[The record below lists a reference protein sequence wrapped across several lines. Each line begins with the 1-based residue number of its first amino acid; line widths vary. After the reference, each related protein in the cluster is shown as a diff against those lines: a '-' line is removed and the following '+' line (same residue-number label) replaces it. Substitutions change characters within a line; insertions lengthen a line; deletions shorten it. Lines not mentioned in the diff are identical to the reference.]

1 LAKKAF
7 VYDGSQWVDIAQST
21 TDLSNY
27 ANLTTTPISGFR
39 NAIINGGMDVWQRG
53 TSSTSTS
60 AAYLTADRWATWI
73 DSGSGTVA
81 QDTTNVPIG
90 LRYGLKYTSGGAS
103 GSCVFYHTIETANSV
118 KLAGKY
124 VTLSAYLTGTTGK
137 SVQMS
142 LWYSTT
148 TDNAFT
154 GSWTLVDASGFSA
167 TGTSTRITLANKLI
181 PSSAKTIQVR
191 FYNLDKLTNTQFT
204 SVTGVQL
211 EEGSIATPFEQRP
224 IGTELA
230 LCQRYYQRINYN
242 KLTAYSIFGFGAAE
256 STTSARVFYKLNEMR
271 VLPSSVDFSS
281 GLVVVDLVNS
291 YNLTGLS
298 IDGGRASSSFMSLT
312 ATVAS
317 GLTQF
322 RPYELRA
329 NNDINAFVGFSAE
342 L

>member
-1 LAKKAF
+1 M
-7 VYDGSQWVDIAQST
+7 
-21 TDLSNY
+21 
-27 ANLTTTPISGFR
+27 TTTSISGFR

-124 VTLSAYLTGTTGK
+124 VTLSAYLTGTAGK

-181 PSSAKTIQVR
+181 PSNAKTIQIR
-191 FYNLDKLTNTQFT
+191 FYNLDKLTSTQFT

-211 EEGSIATPFEQRP
+211 EEGTIATPFEQRP

-230 LCQRYYQRINYN
+230 LCQRYYYRQTGGMFGMGFCPNFGNIVDLIIKTPVSMR
-242 KLTAYSIFGFGAAE
+242 TATPSVEASATCIMTDGPTNF
-256 STTSARVFYKLNEMR
+256 TTSGTFSLIGSTFDTMATRYQHGSTVF
-271 VLPSSVDFSS
+271 
-281 GLVVVDLVNS
+281 
-291 YNLTGLS
+291 
-298 IDGGRASSSFMSLT
+298 
-312 ATVAS
+312 
-317 GLTQF
+317 TQH
-322 RPYELRA
+322 RPYRLQ
-329 NNDINAFVGFSAE
+329 NSNTTDFLAFNAE